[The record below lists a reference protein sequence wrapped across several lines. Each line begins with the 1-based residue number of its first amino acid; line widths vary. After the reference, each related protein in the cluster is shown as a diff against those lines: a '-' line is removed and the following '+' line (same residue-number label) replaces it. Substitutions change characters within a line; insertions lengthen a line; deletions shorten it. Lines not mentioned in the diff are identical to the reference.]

1 MFGQKSTEWKEVF
14 GKMQKQYQ
22 VTLKCATGQYRPVST
37 IVTIEQTTGD
47 NKLLDPI
54 EKKSIINKGIIR
66 ICQQR
71 YWNSRDVKKW
81 GYTKVIARE
90 YPPKQE

>member
-1 MFGQKSTEWKEVF
+1 MK
-14 GKMQKQYQ
+14 KQYQ

-37 IVTIEQTTGD
+37 IVTIEQTHDD
-47 NKLLDPI
+47 NLLLDTNR
-54 EKKSIINKGIIR
+54 KKEIVHKGIIK

-90 YPPKQE
+90 YPPKQEQT